1 MAADVQWWAR
11 FAREVRAAGRGD
23 LPVET
28 PLRTVRDKLG
38 FDCAAL
44 VSGSRQ
50 RTTTVNLGYPADML
64 GYLTTT
70 YRWKCPIH
78 RRAARLGLPLRFVD
92 VPDVHETR
100 TYREGIQPYGFREG
114 VTLPLAP
121 GAGPERSFVALSSTH
136 DRPLDDGS
144 VLALTMLSHDLAAL
158 ADPGAEPGDPA
169 ADVVLFVSP
178 GKVEVRSA
186 LPARL
191 PLNERE
197 SRLAARCATA
207 ERTGFRHRD
216 ADGGWWRVLA
226 RARRPDGVLLRISRV
241 PEPGPLT
248 GRELDVVG
256 LVARGWSNERI
267 SAALGITVRTVRSH
281 VESALVKLDCANR
294 TALAR
299 HALEHDLDT
308 LSALEA
314 AHR

>member
-1 MAADVQWWAR
+1 MTADVQWWAR
-11 FAREVRAAGRGD
+11 LARDVRAAGRGE

-28 PLRTVRDKLG
+28 PLRAVRDKLG
-38 FDCAAL
+38 FACVAL
-44 VSGSRQ
+44 VSGSKQ
-50 RTTTVNLGYPADML
+50 HTTTVNLGYPADML

-78 RRAARLGLPLRFVD
+78 LRATRLGLPLRFVD
-92 VPDVHETR
+92 IPEVHETR

-114 VTLPLAP
+114 VTLPLSP
-121 GAGPERSFVALSSTH
+121 GSGPERSFVALSSLH

-144 VLALTMLSHDLAAL
+144 VLALTMLSHDFAAL

-169 ADVVLFVSP
+169 ADVVLLVSP
-178 GKVEVRSA
+178 AKVDVRSA
-186 LPARL
+186 AMERL
-191 PLNERE
+191 PLSEHE
-197 SRLAARCATA
+197 ARLAARCTTG

-216 ADGGWWRVLA
+216 ADGVWWQVLV
-226 RARRPDGVLLRISRV
+226 RARRPDGVLLRISRL
-241 PEPGPLT
+241 PDPGPLT

-267 SAALGITVRTVRSH
+267 SVALGIAVRTVRSH
-281 VESALVKLDCANR
+281 VESSLVKLDCPNR

-308 LSALEA
+308 LGALEA